1 MVLMNGFEDDF
12 VPKGAAFTG
21 KRKRA
26 RTAMLRVANCLLGT
40 NLTDDTLIIG
50 TSGRYE
56 FKNKGIDVFIE
67 SLYQLNKD
75 ERLNK
80 RYLPLSMCLRGPEKR
95 AKI

>member
-1 MVLMNGFEDDF
+1 
-12 VPKGAAFTG
+12 
-21 KRKRA
+21 
-26 RTAMLRVANCLLGT
+26 MLRVANCLLGT

-80 RYLPLSMCLRGPEKR
+80 TVLAFINVPAWAGEAREDLVEGLQSRK
-95 AKI
+95 KIICYSNQNSIK